1 MVFTS
6 GIVDEGSRFGVP
18 VLLSTARPVPLGG
31 SGGCG
36 TWGWGS
42 GRGGLAHCWALRD
55 QPVGWLARS
64 LLSLVARCVRVV
76 VGGFVV

>member
-1 MVFTS
+1 MKDP
-6 GIVDEGSRFGVP
+6 GRGSCPSQYCLPGLDRVGVEP
-18 VLLSTARPVPLGG
+18 GG
-31 SGGCG
+31 R
-36 TWGWGS
+36 GS

-64 LLSLVARCVRVV
+64 LLSPVVCCCARVV